1 MPAMRSDG
9 LANLRRIV
17 KRLRAPGGCPWDRK
31 QTHRSIKSNLLEET
45 YEVLEALERD
55 DPKMMEEE
63 LGDLLLQVVFH
74 ARIEEERGRLRLED
88 VIRHVS
94 DKLIRRHPHVFGRGK
109 RISATRA
116 LAQWERLKRDEK
128 PKRSGL
134 DGVPQALPALLRATR
149 VQSKAAR
156 LGFEWRRFRDAL
168 AKFDEESGEFKAAL
182 RSGRKKAIH
191 HELGDTL
198 FALAKVA
205 KFLHLDPEDTLQ
217 AANDRFIARFHLL
230 ERAVTVTG
238 RKMHEFPRAHLYR
251 MWRAAR

>member
-1 MPAMRSDG
+1 MKPHHDLDS
-9 LANLRRIV
+9 LRRIV
-17 KRLRAPGGCPWDRK
+17 RRLRGPGGCPWDRR

-55 DPKMMEEE
+55 DPGMMEEE

-74 ARIEEERGRLRLED
+74 ARIEEERGRLTLED

-94 DKLIRRHPHVFGRGK
+94 EKLIRRHPHVFGRGK
-109 RISATRA
+109 KISAARA
-116 LAQWERLKRDEK
+116 LTQWERLKRDEK

-134 DGVPQALPALLRATR
+134 DGVPPALPALLRATR

-156 LGFEWRRFRDAL
+156 LGFEWKRFRDAL
-168 AKFDEESGEFKAAL
+168 AKFDEESGELKRAL
-182 RSGRKKAIH
+182 RSGRRAAIR

-217 AANDRFIARFHLL
+217 AANDRFIARFHAL
-230 ERAVTVTG
+230 ERRVAATG
-238 RKMHEFPRAHLYR
+238 KKMHELPVARLQR
-251 MWRAAR
+251 LWRTGR